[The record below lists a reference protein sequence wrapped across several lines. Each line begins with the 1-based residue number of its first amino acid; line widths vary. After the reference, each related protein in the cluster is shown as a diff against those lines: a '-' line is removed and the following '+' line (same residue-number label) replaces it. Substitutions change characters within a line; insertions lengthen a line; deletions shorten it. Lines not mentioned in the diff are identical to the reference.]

1 MGRNI
6 LILSFF
12 MFIFTGCSLGYKM
25 NRGAVSPPE
34 FYEKISFEKAKGL
47 MLLPCEYEGQTKNY
61 LFDTGAQLTGI
72 QRTKL
77 KGKRVE
83 VRGASNRS
91 VENGTEVLKSFK
103 IGDVEFKKTFATNGD
118 MQGLKDQIPN
128 FGGVLGR
135 PIIDRANWLIDNV
148 NNVVEISN
156 RDLSDTTFMDIPLA
170 PSSGAPYTTVIIDG
184 EEHKAILDLGS
195 IAQLNVPRGTDLAA
209 KLIEKYDFNDQP
221 RERYT
226 VGGLRSIIQQVGIL
240 PELVINGMKFHNVEV
255 AINESSQVRVGMNLF
270 KDRIVYIDND
280 RKMYRVK

>member
-25 NRGAVSPPE
+25 NRGSVSPPE
-34 FYEKISFEKAKGL
+34 FYEKLSFEKAKGL
-47 MLLPCEYEGQTKNY
+47 MLIPCEYEGQTKNY

-83 VRGASNRS
+83 VRGASNRTM
-91 VENGTEVLKSFK
+91 ENGTEVLKSFK
-103 IGDVEFKKTFATNGD
+103 IGDIEFKKTFATNGD

-148 NNVVEISN
+148 NNCGGDFES
-156 RDLSDTTFMDIPLA
+156 RPFGHHFYGYSPG

-209 KLIEKYDFNDQP
+209 KLIERYDFNDQS

-240 PELVINGMKFHNVEV
+240 PELVINEMKFHNVEV
-255 AINESSQVRVGMNLF
+255 TINESSQVRVGMNLF

-280 RKMYRVK
+280 RKMYRIK